1 MQKVLW
7 FRRDLRTHDS
17 MLLAQEGE
25 VLPIFIFDT
34 DILKD
39 LPKHDRRVSF
49 IFEHVV
55 KLKAELKTMG
65 LDLALF
71 YGTPLEV
78 FTYLKT
84 LGFEDVYASVDYDAY
99 AKERDAKIAEQL
111 SFHTLHDC
119 YLFDPNEVLK
129 KDGSPYLV
137 FTPYYRACKELYT
150 QFYALKYTKAQQ
162 SLSNFDYNE
171 LWSIQN
177 GIKTP
182 LHVKI
187 ESLGFE
193 SLHVNILSPEKALE
207 TFTCKVDAYD
217 EKRDFLDIDATSHL
231 SVHLRF
237 GTLSIR
243 AVVRYL
249 IALKKQGHTTEPFF
263 RQLIFREFYAYLLFH
278 FPHLA
283 WENYKYTPPILDDA
297 ETYERFISAKTGYPL
312 IDAAVTE
319 LLTSGLMHN
328 RARMVV
334 GSFFT
339 KHLMLPW
346 QKGEAFFAKHLL
358 DYDASA
364 NVLSWQWC
372 AGTGIDPQ
380 PYFRIFNPY
389 AQSLKFDKEAH
400 YIKRYLP
407 LLKDIPASLLHNEA
421 YLLSHDISGYP
432 RPIIEHDK
440 ARKRFLSSFKKFN
453 TYQK

>member
-1 MQKVLW
+1 MKKVLW
-7 FRRDLRTHDS
+7 FRRDLRVHDS
-17 MLLAQEGE
+17 MLLAIEGE

-34 DILKD
+34 NILNALEKND
-39 LPKHDRRVSF
+39 KRVSF
-49 IFEHVV
+49 IFEQVM
-55 KLKAELKTMG
+55 KLKADLKAMG

-78 FTYLKT
+78 FDHLKT
-84 LGFEDVYASVDYDAY
+84 LGFGEVYASVDYDSY
-99 AKERDAKIAEQL
+99 AKERDAKIAEML
-111 SFHTLHDC
+111 SFHSLNDC
-119 YLFDPNEVLK
+119 YLFEPNEVLK

-137 FTPYYRACKELYT
+137 FTPYYRAYQALYT
-150 QFYALKYTKAQQ
+150 QFYALEYKKGNQ
-162 SLSNFDYNE
+162 SLAKFDYSV

-177 GIKTP
+177 GAKIA

-187 ESLGFE
+187 ESMGFE

-207 TFTCKVDAYD
+207 IFTCKVDSYAQ
-217 EKRDFLDIDATSHL
+217 KRDFLDVDATSHL

-243 AVVRYL
+243 EVVRFL
-249 IALKKQGHTTEPFF
+249 ARLKAQGHDTEPFF
-263 RQLIFREFYAYLLFH
+263 RQLIFREFYAYLLYH
-278 FPHLA
+278 FPKLA
-283 WENYKYTPPILDDA
+283 WENYKYSPPISNDA
-297 ETYERFISAKTGYPL
+297 EVYERFTSAQTGYPL
-312 IDAAVTE
+312 IDAAVSE
-319 LLTSGLMHN
+319 LLSTGLMHN

-364 NVLSWQWC
+364 NILSWQWC

-389 AQSLKFDKEAH
+389 AQSLKFDKEAG

-407 LLKDIPASLLHNEA
+407 LLRDVPASCLHKEV
-421 YLLSHDISGYP
+421 YLMSHDIAGYP
-432 RPIIEHDK
+432 KPLIGHES
-440 ARKRFLSSFKKFN
+440 ARKRFLSEFARAH
-453 TYQK
+453 